1 MLSRVAENLYWLGR
15 NLERVENIARMAEVS
30 YYASVEAGGLH
41 TDPQVWD
48 AVITATGG
56 HARFDE
62 AREADPSV
70 SPGEF
75 LLLSTVNPD
84 SLRSTLNHARRLAR
98 ELREQLSRDVW
109 EEINQLYLEVR
120 RVGPVSGSGMADFYD
135 SVRRGIAAVFGLFD
149 NTVQLDDGRDWFRCG
164 IFIERADM
172 TSRILDAK
180 SYVVLPA
187 GQDVG
192 GSVDRVQWTS
202 VLRSAGARQAFRMT
216 HRAPPSGPA
225 VATMLVQSERFPR
238 SLRFCIRAFRRHYE
252 GATALTPPS
261 VSVHASRELALLDLD
276 LSSLDEPRLSG
287 EHLHEFLYSFQARL
301 SEIDVHLHK
310 QIFRLT
316 PSAIG

>member
-1 MLSRVAENLYWLGR
+1 MLSRVAEKLYWLGR
-15 NLERVENIARMAEVS
+15 NLERLENIARMAEVS

-62 AREADPSV
+62 AREANPSV
-70 SPGEF
+70 GPGEF
-75 LLLSTVNPD
+75 LLLSTANPN
-84 SLRSTLNHARRLAR
+84 SLRSTLHHARRLAR

-120 RVGPVSGSGMADFYD
+120 RAGPIGGSGMADFYD
-135 SVRRGIAAVFGLFD
+135 SVRRGIAAV
-149 NTVQLDDGRDWFRCG
+149 CG

-216 HRAPPSGPA
+216 HRVPPSGPV
-225 VATMLVQSERFPR
+225 VASMLVMSGRFPR

-261 VSVHASRELALLDLD
+261 VSVHVSRELALLDLD
-276 LSSLDEPRLSG
+276 LSSLDEQRLSG
-287 EHLHEFLYSFQARL
+287 EHLHEFLDGFQARL
-301 SEIDVHLHK
+301 IGIGEHLPE
-310 QIFRLT
+310 QIFRLI
-316 PSAIG
+316 PSSVG

>member
-1 MLSRVAENLYWLGR
+1 
-15 NLERVENIARMAEVS
+15 MAEVS
-30 YYASVEAGGLH
+30 YYTSVEAGGLH

-62 AREADPSV
+62 AREANPSV
-70 SPGEF
+70 GPGEF
-75 LLLSTVNPD
+75 LLLSTANPH

-120 RVGPVSGSGMADFYD
+120 RAGPVGGSGMADFYD

-216 HRAPPSGPA
+216 HRIPPSGPV
-225 VATMLVQSERFPR
+225 VASMLVTSERFPR

-252 GATALTPPS
+252 GATALTHPPS
-261 VSVHASRELALLDLD
+261 PFTSRVIWRCWTWT
-276 LSSLDEPRLSG
+276 SPRSTSG
-287 EHLHEFLYSFQARL
+287 A
-301 SEIDVHLHK
+301 
-310 QIFRLT
+310 
-316 PSAIG
+316 

>member
-15 NLERVENIARMAEVS
+15 NLERVENIARMADVS

-48 AVITATGG
+48 AVITATG
-56 HARFDE
+56 ARELFRE

-75 LLLSTVNPD
+75 LLLSTENPN
-84 SLRSTLNHARRLAR
+84 SLRSTLNYARRLAR
-98 ELREQLSRDVW
+98 ELREQLSREVW
-109 EEINQLYLEVR
+109 EEINRLYLEVR
-120 RVGPVSGSGMADFYD
+120 R
-135 SVRRGIAAVFGLFD
+135 GIAAIFGLFN
-149 NTVQLDDGRDWFRCG
+149 NTVQLDEGRDWFRCG

-172 TSRILDAK
+172 TSRIIDAK
-180 SYVVLPA
+180 YFVLLPE
-187 GQDVG
+187 GQEVG
-192 GSVDRVQWTS
+192 GSVDRLQWTS

-216 HRAPPSGPA
+216 HRGPPSGPD
-225 VATMLVQSERFPR
+225 VAAMLVVSERFPR

-252 GATALTPPS
+252 GATALTSPS
-261 VSVHASRELALLDLD
+261 VSVHVARELALLGLD
-276 LSSLDEPRLSG
+276 LSSLDERRLVQEG
-287 EHLHEFLYSFQARL
+287 LHEFLDSFQARL
-301 SEIDVHLHK
+301 SGIDVHLHE

>member
-15 NLERVENIARMAEVS
+15 NLERVENIARMADVS

-48 AVITATGG
+48 AVITATG
-56 HARFDE
+56 ARELFRE

-75 LLLSTVNPD
+75 LLLSTENPN

-98 ELREQLSRDVW
+98 ELREQLSRDVL

-120 RVGPVSGSGMADFYD
+120 RTDPVGGSGMAEFYD
-135 SVRRGIAAVFGLFD
+135 SVRRGIATVFGLFD

-180 SYVVLPA
+180 YFVLLPE
-187 GQDVG
+187 GQEVG
-192 GSVDRVQWTS
+192 GSVDRLQWTS

-216 HRAPPSGPA
+216 HRGPA
-225 VATMLVQSERFPR
+225 QRPRRRGHAGGERALPAQPPFLHPCLPPPLRGGDRAHAARRLRPRRARTR
-238 SLRFCIRAFRRHYE
+238 SLVA
-252 GATALTPPS
+252 G
-261 VSVHASRELALLDLD
+261 
-276 LSSLDEPRLSG
+276 
-287 EHLHEFLYSFQARL
+287 
-301 SEIDVHLHK
+301 
-310 QIFRLT
+310 
-316 PSAIG
+316 